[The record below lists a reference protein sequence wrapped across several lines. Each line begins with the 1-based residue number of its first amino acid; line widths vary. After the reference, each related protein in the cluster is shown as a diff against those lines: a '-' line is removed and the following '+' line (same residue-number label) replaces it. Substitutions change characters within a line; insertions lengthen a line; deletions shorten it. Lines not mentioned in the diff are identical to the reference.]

1 MHPMGGSTKSVVI
14 FSDASVHISR
24 VNNLDHNTGVE
35 NEINQVMSLTKG
47 TSSTIRVPL
56 THHNFI
62 EICVGSENVVT
73 RALVDTG
80 AQVCVIRRD
89 LWDTLKTPLLENDR
103 SFKTASGTPVN
114 ILGKTIVTIRL
125 MRQQLKVPCYVT
137 DRLNHKVILGGD
149 FLREHEAII
158 DYRGAQR
165 NTIKGHYKLVLPK
178 RCKLTPESDTVVV
191 VEVVGE
197 VPDSLKGTIEGSGK
211 LCRMGILAA
220 KVLTCPETNRV
231 LLSLRN
237 PSAQSISLHKG
248 THVGQIQT
256 HSEGVQISNIDDHHK
271 LNEITT
277 PHECENV
284 NNMHVHKTVTENKP
298 DVDKQTPT

>member
-1 MHPMGGSTKSVVI
+1 MI
-14 FSDASVHISR
+14 LSDASVHISR
-24 VNNLDHNTGVE
+24 VHNLDHNTDAE

-56 THHNFI
+56 TRHKFI

-80 AQVCVIRRD
+80 AQVCVIRMD

-103 SFKTASGTPVN
+103 SFKTASGTPMN

-125 MRQQLKVPCYVT
+125 MRQQLKVTCYVT

-165 NTIKGHYKLVLPK
+165 NTIKGHYKLVF
-178 RCKLTPESDTVVV
+178 
-191 VEVVGE
+191 
-197 VPDSLKGTIEGSGK
+197 
-211 LCRMGILAA
+211 
-220 KVLTCPETNRV
+220 
-231 LLSLRN
+231 
-237 PSAQSISLHKG
+237 AQTLQAN
-248 THVGQIQT
+248 T
-256 HSEGVQISNIDDHHK
+256 
-271 LNEITT
+271 
-277 PHECENV
+277 
-284 NNMHVHKTVTENKP
+284 
-298 DVDKQTPT
+298 